1 MQGDKYQEGLTLSK
15 RVRKELRVPLR
26 ESARQMN
33 EEGLVAEISD
43 HPEPIREDWLA
54 GPEY

>member
-1 MQGDKYQEGLTLSK
+1 MQGDKYQEGLTLSE
-15 RVRKELRVPLR
+15 RVRKELLVPLR
-26 ESARQMN
+26 ESAQQMN

-54 GPEY
+54 GLEY